1 MGNVLIAAKVKAN
14 QNDCTECPLSKP
26 TLKEQN
32 KITLMKGVFSPLTPL
47 LSKDCKACAA
57 KGYSPPDPPF
67 KQGL

>member
-32 KITLMKGVFSPLTPL
+32 KIALVKGGESPLTPL
-47 LSKDCKACAA
+47 LIRGCKACAA
-57 KGYSPPDPPF
+57 KGENPH
-67 KQGL
+67 